1 MMSSYRDLF
10 SQACKQGLPPHEVQ
24 LLLEHLTALSRTAL
38 LLKMDDPAPDRLV
51 QQLNE
56 LVQQR
61 LTGYPLQY
69 LLGEWE
75 FFGLPFFVGEG
86 VLIPRA
92 DTEVLVETALELC
105 DGMFAPQVCDLCSG
119 SGCIPI
125 ALSRHLPE
133 QASLTAV
140 ELSDAALGYL
150 QKNVQRHHC
159 SNLTVV
165 QADVL
170 TWQPQQLFDL
180 ITSCLLYTSDAADE

>member
-24 LLLEHLTALSRTAL
+24 LLLEHLSALSRTAL
-38 LLKMDDPAPDRLV
+38 LLRMDDPAPDRLV

-86 VLIPRA
+86 VLHWSCATGCLPPRCA
-92 DTEVLVETALELC
+92 TCA
-105 DGMFAPQVCDLCSG
+105 A
-119 SGCIPI
+119 
-125 ALSRHLPE
+125 AAAASR
-133 QASLTAV
+133 
-140 ELSDAALGYL
+140 
-150 QKNVQRHHC
+150 
-159 SNLTVV
+159 
-165 QADVL
+165 
-170 TWQPQQLFDL
+170 
-180 ITSCLLYTSDAADE
+180 LL